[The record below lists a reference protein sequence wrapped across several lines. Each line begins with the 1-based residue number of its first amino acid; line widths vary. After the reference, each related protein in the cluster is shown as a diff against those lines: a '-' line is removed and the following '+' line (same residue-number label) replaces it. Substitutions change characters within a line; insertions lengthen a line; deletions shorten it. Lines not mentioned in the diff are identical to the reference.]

1 MEQILI
7 NIDSQYTSAFLAF
20 LKTLNY
26 VEVKKIGQNEVRKL
40 EDENTLF
47 SLSGAWKDSRS
58 TEEIIE
64 DIQEARHFEKTV
76 TSL

>member
-26 VEVKKIGQNEVRKL
+26 VEVKKISQNEIRKL
-40 EDENTLF
+40 EEESTLF

-64 DIQEARHFEKTV
+64 DIQEARYFEKIV